1 MRDDSAE
8 ILFESCVREAIM
20 SSSGLCRDV
29 HPSTV
34 SVQHFLRRPRRR
46 AAHPQGA
53 RTYDFAKAVVTRHFR
68 CISFL
73 VKEQQVFN
81 DSRGPKRPP
90 RKKKGRFLLRG
101 PISAKCRSTL
111 QRSTSSQRHLIVDG
125 GVPAAVSSSTCV
137 FVCDSR
143 VGSCRAHSGD
153 STDKGAV
160 NA

>member
-20 SSSGLCRDV
+20 SSSGMCRDV

-53 RTYDFAKAVVTRHFR
+53 RTYDFAKALVTRHFR

-90 RKKKGRFLLRG
+90 RKKKGRFCSAARFLRSVAPLYNG
-101 PISAKCRSTL
+101 QRAASDTLSWMGAFRRLCRVA
-111 QRSTSSQRHLIVDG
+111 R
-125 GVPAAVSSSTCV
+125 V
-137 FVCDSR
+137 FLFATV
-143 VGSCRAHSGD
+143 V
-153 STDKGAV
+153 
-160 NA
+160 